1 MQKKIKAVAGG
12 NYYYPMQPLEEA
24 KVSYRFVLNEPLK
37 APLKKGE
44 RIGELEVYF
53 EDELAGVVDLLAG
66 DEVQRL
72 SLWSRIKRYFGR
84 GE

>member
-1 MQKKIKAVAGG
+1 MQKNKSRCRRKLLL
-12 NYYYPMQPLEEA
+12 PMQPLEEA

-66 DEVQRL
+66 DEF
-72 SLWSRIKRYFGR
+72 KD
-84 GE
+84 